1 MKSSLIDI
9 AERIRNDLVE
19 IEMLVERAIA
29 GWQKFLQTNDELYL
43 DSVALSLHGFYG
55 GLERLF
61 EIIATRIDGERPEG
75 NEWHYSLLM
84 QMSNDL
90 SDIRPAV
97 ISEICKEML
106 NGYRKF
112 RHVVRHVYAFEFDS
126 EIIGD
131 GVKDLVRAFELSR
144 RELIGFAE
152 FLEGQSNL

>member
-1 MKSSLIDI
+1 MKNSLLDI
-9 AERIRNDLVE
+9 AERIRRDLVE
-19 IEMLVERAIA
+19 IELLVERAIA

-84 QMSNDL
+84 QMSKDL

-97 ISEICKEML
+97 ISEICKERL

-112 RHVVRHVYAFEFDS
+112 RHVVRHVYAFDFDS

-131 GVKDLVRAFELSR
+131 GVTGLISAFELSR
-144 RELIGFAE
+144 SELIGFAE
-152 FLEGQSNL
+152 FLEEQCKL

>member
-1 MKSSLIDI
+1 LKRSLLDI
-9 AERIRNDLVE
+9 AERIRCDLVE
-19 IEMLVERAIA
+19 IELLVERAIA
-29 GWQKFLQTNDELYL
+29 GWQKFLQTDDDLYL

-75 NEWHYSLLM
+75 NEWHYSLLA
-84 QMSNDL
+84 QMGEEL

-97 ISEICKEML
+97 ISEMCKEML

-112 RHVVRHVYAFEFDS
+112 RHVVRHVYAFDFDP
-126 EIIGD
+126 EIIGE
-131 GVKDLVRAFELSR
+131 GVKDLVSTFELSR

-152 FLEGQSNL
+152 FLEEKSKL

>member
-1 MKSSLIDI
+1 LKSSLLDI
-9 AERIRNDLVE
+9 AERIRCDLDE
-19 IEMLVERAIA
+19 IELLVERAIA
-29 GWQKFLQTNDELYL
+29 GWQKFLQTDDELYL
-43 DSVALSLHGFYG
+43 DSVALSLHSFYS

-84 QMSNDL
+84 QMSKDL

-97 ISEICKEML
+97 ISEIGKEML

-112 RHVVRHVYAFEFDS
+112 RHVVRHVYAFDFDP
-126 EIIGD
+126 EIIGE
-131 GVKDLVRAFELSR
+131 GVSGLVSTFELSR

-152 FLEGQSNL
+152 FLEEQSKL